1 MPCQVPN
8 ANRPPHI
15 GIVTDVPTIVDLQCD
30 GMSSGPSSVWS
41 YNDGFSGT
49 ILSNALAMSLRT
61 SGSQF
66 SFIVSPQLVWHTN
79 KCNKPTLGNSGKRD
93 TTSPVIKW
101 QPRRRDDNIISTCF
115 IIILFSVK
123 DITFIALPSTILLK
137 TYLQLKNLLNFVR
150 PTSTLQKINTLRHI
164 YHK

>member
-8 ANRPPHI
+8 ANRPPRI

-61 SGSQF
+61 PGSQF

-101 QPRRRDDNIISTCF
+101 QPRRRADNIISTCF

-123 DITFIALPSTILLK
+123 DITFVALSSTILLK
-137 TYLQLKNLLNFVR
+137 TYL
-150 PTSTLQKINTLRHI
+150 
-164 YHK
+164 